1 MQHAARATRPV
12 KPDVQEFKRINLEAL
27 PASLRELVTYLG
39 EQLAFKLVDLRGGQM
54 IAIPKKLGLDHSLVY
69 ELGAE
74 GAAKLVE
81 SFGGATLEIPKADS
95 LHRQLKHRR
104 VIELL
109 DSGATYNRAARE
121 TGYSRR
127 HAINIGKQSGGTT
140 IERQLDMFGAAKWHE
155 AHIAPKSSA
164 PATLDPL

>member
-1 MQHAARATRPV
+1 MPQATRPA
-12 KPDVQEFKRINLEAL
+12 KQDSNEFKRINLDAL

-39 EQLAFKLVDLRGGQM
+39 EKLAFKLVDLRGGQM
-54 IAIPKKLGLDHSLVY
+54 IAIPKKLTPDHSLVY

-109 DSGATYNRAARE
+109 DGGATYNRVAHL

-127 HAINIGKQSGGTT
+127 HAINIGKQSGGTSQ
-140 IERQLDMFGAAKWHE
+140 ERQFDMFGAGKWHE
-155 AHIAPKSSA
+155 AHSA
-164 PATLDPL
+164 PMPSASTAPDPL